1 MFRLA
6 AAANGH
12 PMHSHFRN
20 RSRAILLIAACI
32 LAIVLAPSWNA
43 TRVTAA
49 ASTPSAVPSNPDDK
63 TIVHVLNRL
72 GFGAM
77 PGDVERVRRM
87 GLEKYIDQQLRPE
100 TIADAAMGERLAG
113 LNTLALHSPQLAQD
127 YFMPAQVDKRQ
138 AKQEAASQ
146 SPGSATDKRETRT
159 PEQTRLMQAQR
170 QVFTDLAQQKVLRAV
185 YSDRQLNEV
194 LVDFWFNHFNV
205 FAGKGLTRN
214 YLTEYERDAI
224 RPHVLGKFRDLL
236 EATAKSPA
244 MLFYLDNWQ
253 SAAPEGAR
261 TAAAP
266 TTRNPMNPRRP
277 IAPPKNPERHNPQNN
292 TEQHRLMVERQ
303 RTIADLPPNAQNK
316 RPRGL
321 NENYARELMEL
332 HTLGVDGGYTQKDV
346 QEVARALTGW
356 TIANPRQGGGFVFEP
371 RMHDDGEKIVL
382 GHKIKAGGG
391 QHDGEEV
398 LDILASHPAT
408 AHFIATKLVRRF
420 VADEPPAALVDR
432 AAERF
437 RETKGDIREVVR
449 TIVTSPEFFAP
460 EAYRAKVKTPF
471 EFVASALRAT
481 SADSVNAMPLVQ
493 ALRELGMPPYQCQ
506 PPTGYA
512 DRAEAWVNTGALLNR
527 MNFAV
532 ALTEGR
538 TRGVRAPTIARE
550 GAIDGVRDEIVEQ
563 VLAGDLSSSTRATV
577 AKASRPAQAVALL
590 LGSPEFQRR

>member
-1 MFRLA
+1 MNLTA
-6 AAANGH
+6 
-12 PMHSHFRN
+12 
-20 RSRAILLIAACI
+20 SRHRTRA
-32 LAIVLAPSWNA
+32 AIVIPLCTLTILVFSFVSSGRI
-43 TRVTAA
+43 TVAA
-49 ASTPSAVPSNPDDK
+49 RSSSAVPANADDK

-72 GFGAM
+72 GFGAV
-77 PGDVERVRRM
+77 PGDVDRVRRI

-100 TIADAAMGERLAG
+100 TIPDQGMTARLASLDTLT
-113 LNTLALHSPQLAQD
+113 LNSRELAED
-127 YFMPAQVDKRQ
+127 YFMPAQMAQRRARQ
-138 AKQEAASQ
+138 QAAAQPSE
-146 SPGSATDKRETRT
+146 SATGKREART
-159 PEQTRLMQAQR
+159 PEQAQMMQAQR
-170 QVFTDLAQQKVLRAV
+170 QVFADLAQQKILRAI
-185 YSDRQLNEV
+185 YSERQLNEV

-261 TAAAP
+261 IAAP
-266 TTRNPMNPRRP
+266 NTRNRANPSNPRRP
-277 IAPPKNPERHNPQNN
+277 FRRPGQIGTLPP
-292 TEQHRLMVERQ
+292 Q
-303 RTIADLPPNAQNK
+303 RTVADLPPNAQNRK
-316 RPRGL
+316 PRGL

-346 QEVARALTGW
+346 QEIARAFTGW
-356 TIANPRQGGGFVFEP
+356 TIANPRQGGGFVFDP

-391 QHDGEEV
+391 DHDGKDV
-398 LDILASHPAT
+398 LDILASHPST
-408 AHFIATKLVRRF
+408 ARFISTKLARRF
-420 VADEPPAALVDR
+420 VADEPPPSLIDR

-437 RETKGDIREVVR
+437 RDTKGDLREVVR
-449 TIVTSPEFFAP
+449 TIVTSREFFAP

-471 EFVASALRAT
+471 EFVASAARAT
-481 SADSVNAMPLVQ
+481 EADSLNAMPLVQ
-493 ALRELGMPPYQCQ
+493 TMRELGMPLYQCQ

-538 TRGVRAPTIARE
+538 VRGARPPLPSRGQSVE
-550 GAIDGVRDEIVEQ
+550 VARDEIVDQ
-563 VLAGDLSSSTRATV
+563 VLAGDLSSSTRETV
-577 AKASRPAQAVALL
+577 AKASRPSQAVALL

>member
-1 MFRLA
+1 
-6 AAANGH
+6 
-12 PMHSHFRN
+12 MHSDSRN
-20 RSRAILLIAACI
+20 RSRATLLIAACTV
-32 LAIVLAPSWNA
+32 AIVLAPSWNG

-49 ASTPSAVPSNPDDK
+49 SSTPSAVPSNPDDK

-77 PGDVERVRRM
+77 PGDVERVRRV
-87 GLEKYIDQQLRPE
+87 GLEKYIEQQLRPE
-100 TIADAAMGERLAG
+100 TIADQSMSTRLTG
-113 LNTLALHSPQLAQD
+113 LDTLNLNSRQLAQD
-127 YFMPAQVDKRQ
+127 YFIPAQVDKRR
-138 AKQEAASQ
+138 AKQQSAAQPPEAGA
-146 SPGSATDKRETRT
+146 DKRDART
-159 PEQTRLMQAQR
+159 PEQMQAMQAQR
-170 QVFTDLAQQKVLRAV
+170 QVFTDLSQQKILRAV

-398 LDILASHPAT
+398 LDILASHPST

-481 SADSVNAMPLVQ
+481 SADSVNAMPFVQ
-493 ALRELGMPPYQCQ
+493 TLRELGMPPYQCQ
-506 PPTGYA
+506 PPTGYS

-538 TRGVRAPTIARE
+538 TRGVRAPTIARD
-550 GAIDGVRDEIVEQ
+550 GAVDGVRDEIVDQ